1 MHNFNRFQ
9 VISLVKINGSAS
21 LVKVSNSS
29 LESVELSSSLKIFGD
44 SFFLSVSKFTILFS
58 CFLGTIFFIQIFF
71 TLLFVYGAL
80 KLGPSALVAWVTVQA
95 LIANLFVLKQIHLFG
110 MEVTASDGYAIGSL
124 LGLNVLQEFYGK
136 KEAKQAT
143 WICFFFMTFFALAS
157 QLHLYYI
164 PSSFDTAQTAFIT
177 VLSPSLRLIFASMSV
192 FFIVQLFDIRFFAF
206 LKQKLPTVSFSI
218 RAALALIVSQFLHH
232 CSTDCGQPRQLHGL
246 EGVLS
251 GFVLDGVWVESRDR
265 IRSNF

>member
-1 MHNFNRFQ
+1 MNEA
-9 VISLVKINGSAS
+9 L
-21 LVKVSNSS
+21 
-29 LESVELSSSLKIFGD
+29 
-44 SFFLSVSKFTILFS
+44 
-58 CFLGTIFFIQIFF
+58 FFIQIFF

-218 RAALALIVSQFLHH
+218 RAALALIVSQFLDTLLF
-232 CSTDCGQPRQLHGL
+232 SFAGL
-246 EGVLS
+246 YGIVAS
-251 GFVLDGVWVESRDR
+251 VLDIIIVSYVIKLIVIFCFTSLVR
-265 IRSNF
+265 IART

>member
-1 MHNFNRFQ
+1 MNEA
-9 VISLVKINGSAS
+9 L
-21 LVKVSNSS
+21 
-29 LESVELSSSLKIFGD
+29 
-44 SFFLSVSKFTILFS
+44 
-58 CFLGTIFFIQIFF
+58 FFIQIFF

-143 WICFFFMTFFALAS
+143 WICFFFMTFFA
-157 QLHLYYI
+157 
-164 PSSFDTAQTAFIT
+164 FDTAQTAFIT

-218 RAALALIVSQFLHH
+218 RAALALIVSQFLDTLLF
-232 CSTDCGQPRQLHGL
+232 SFAGL
-246 EGVLS
+246 YGIVAS
-251 GFVLDGVWVESRDR
+251 VLDIIIVSYVIKLIVIFCFTSLVR
-265 IRSNF
+265 IART